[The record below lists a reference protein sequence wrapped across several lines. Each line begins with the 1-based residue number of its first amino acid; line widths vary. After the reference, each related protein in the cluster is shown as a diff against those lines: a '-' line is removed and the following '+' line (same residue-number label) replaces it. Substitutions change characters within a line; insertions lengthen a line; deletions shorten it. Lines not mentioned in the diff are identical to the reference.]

1 MKHLQSFSLFE
12 ARKTSDLTQKQKTFL
27 TKYTQG
33 TWSVNRQ
40 TGLVDVEG
48 DFDCSGS
55 RLKSLSGISFGHVS
69 GDFLCYKNQLTS
81 LAGAPQ
87 TVGGDFYCSY
97 NRLTTLA
104 GAPQTVGVD
113 FSCFINQLTT
123 LVGAPQTVDRNFYCS
138 GNRLTSLVGAP
149 QTVNG
154 DFYCQGNRLTT
165 LAGAPQTV
173 NGDFFCQSNQLTTLV
188 GAPQTVGGYFFCDS
202 FTLQKGEWNPQG
214 WLAILATGDSKARS
228 LIVTLFDAGFW
239 LQKLKGDLKKDGQVL
254 LQLASLWDEP
264 GWEEKRQEIE
274 QRLSPEQLR
283 VIKAL
288 KTKLVYVDPWKD
300 WTV

>member
-1 MKHLQSFSLFE
+1 MQHLQSFSLFE
-12 ARKTSDLTQKQKTFL
+12 ARASILTIFRKAFL
-27 TKYTQG
+27 YRYTRG

-48 DFDCSGS
+48 TFDCSGKG
-55 RLKSLSGISFGHVS
+55 LKSLSGISFGHVI
-69 GDFLCYKNQLTS
+69 GNFYCYNNQLTS
-81 LAGAPQ
+81 LSGAPQ
-87 TVGGDFYCSY
+87 TVDGHFYC
-97 NRLTTLA
+97 
-104 GAPQTVGVD
+104 GG
-113 FSCFINQLTT
+113 NQLTT
-123 LVGAPQTVDRNFYCS
+123 LVGAPQTVD
-138 GNRLTSLVGAP
+138 
-149 QTVNG
+149 G
-154 DFYCQGNRLTT
+154 DFSCSRNHLTT
-165 LAGAPQTV
+165 LAGSPQTV
-173 NGDFFCQSNQLTTLV
+173 DGDFYCSSNQLTTLV
-188 GAPQTVGGYFFCDS
+188 GAPQTVDGDFYCGGNQLTSLAGAPQTVSGGFDCDS

-228 LIVTLFDAGFW
+228 LIVTLPLFDAGFW

-264 GWEEKRQEIE
+264 GWEEQRQEIE

-300 WTV
+300 GIV